1 MNNDSPKRPLP
12 IPTTS
17 STRYAGFS
25 LSDPS
30 PSIQEPPLVSIP
42 LTSTSNLSPP
52 RLVSSLSPNSQL
64 PYNTSNTTSPN
75 DGSDMNHFSD
85 RYLRSEVDHEQLQQQ
100 YDQSPSNFPPPHQPM
115 RSDSVSTHN
124 STAPL
129 QYKVTMAP
137 DTFNSS
143 DHSHKQYPSGNER
156 VGRSKDRNGYKSPSR
171 PNSTDRL
178 GNWSGAGGR
187 ASPYGPLG
195 DSVGGGGGGGA
206 GGDTESRR
214 GVISPSSS
222 NLNLL
227 YAEGDF
233 LDPESSNAFT
243 RFIFKVYDSA
253 FIVRWIVYIIPLLV
267 LIWIPGIL
275 GVTVAKNANVWGVKL
290 FFWSVWLTVVWCG
303 WWGCALGKNDI
314 ISVANKLN

>member
-17 STRYAGFS
+17 TTRYAGFS

-30 PSIQEPPLVSIP
+30 PNIQEPPLVSIP
-42 LTSTSNLSPP
+42 LNSTSNSSPP

-75 DGSDMNHFSD
+75 DGSDINHFSD
-85 RYLRSEVDHEQLQQQ
+85 RYLRSEVDHEQQSQQ
-100 YDQSPSNFPPPHQPM
+100 YDQPPSPFPPLPHQPM

-124 STAPL
+124 STVPL
-129 QYKVTMAP
+129 QYKVTLSP
-137 DTFNSS
+137 DTFNGSNQ
-143 DHSHKQYPSGNER
+143 SHKQYPSGNER
-156 VGRSKDRNGYKSPSR
+156 VGRSKDRNGYQSPSR
-171 PNSTDRL
+171 PGSADRL

-195 DSVGGGGGGGA
+195 DSGGRGA
-206 GGDTESRR
+206 GGDAESRR
-214 GVISPSSS
+214 GVNNPSSS

-243 RFIFKVYDSA
+243 RFVFKVYDSA

-267 LIWIPGIL
+267 IIWIPGIL

-303 WWGCALGKNDI
+303 WWGCALGKKEA
-314 ISVANKLN
+314 VRERKKLD